1 MSLIGWLFILGA
13 FAMVIGSLLLLKDAG
28 NIKIPK
34 EKLEKVRQR
43 KAEAEKEDEREREQK
58 DDW

>member
-1 MSLIGWLFILGA
+1 MPMIGWLFILGA
-13 FAMVIGSLLLLKDAG
+13 FAILLLKDAG
-28 NIKIPK
+28 NIKVPK